1 MSFMYFLFRETNES
15 GLDTFDDTD
24 VTKHMSL
31 FEVGDLYLMMGREL
45 ENLEEVPAGNIVGMS
60 YHYVPIIIGGEESLI
75 FVCVILQ
82 HPFIKYS
89 FLSFMIGFIVA

>member
-1 MSFMYFLFRETNES
+1 MYFLFRETNES

-45 ENLEEVPAGNIVGMS
+45 ENLEEVPAGNIVGTS
-60 YHYVPIIIGGEESLI
+60 YHYVPIIIGGGEGVSYFCLRHFAASL
-75 FVCVILQ
+75 
-82 HPFIKYS
+82 H
-89 FLSFMIGFIVA
+89 